1 MLRPPSLTRHR
12 SLTRAL
18 PLGRALPANRR
29 PPGPA
34 LLIAALLAM
43 TVALSAAAFA
53 LARYAGS
60 ARLEAELR
68 DRLTVTRH
76 SVVTEIDRFR
86 YLPALVGQDARVRSL
101 LADPGDPGAAA
112 AANAYLQTVRDLS
125 GVDELYVTD
134 AQGLTVAASNWNRPG
149 SFLGQNYSFR
159 PYFRGAMQS
168 GEARYYAVGVTTGK
182 PGYFLSA
189 RLGPAQAPGG
199 VAVVKVD
206 MATLESTWVRAAEH
220 VALADPDG
228 VVFLSGPRN
237 WKYRPL
243 EPLAPAALARIVAE
257 RRYDGLDISAAAPLT
272 GTIASDA
279 REPLRIARAA
289 LEPDDWQIIVGLP
302 EAPVLR
308 SAWLLAGLAAL
319 AGLLASVG
327 ALILW
332 QRRQFTLLKLEQN
345 AVLERRVAERTVA
358 LAHEV
363 EERRRAEDE
372 LRQTHESLVHAAKL
386 AVLGRMS
393 AAIVHEVSQP
403 LSALDNTL
411 AAAELH
417 LARGTADKAANSL
430 GSARGLLR
438 RMQTMVRHLKSFGA
452 KQKLTPP
459 EPVDMAAVL
468 AASAELLEPR
478 LRELGVSLSLP
489 GTAGLPPV
497 SGNAVRL
504 EQVATNLLLNA
515 AEASAGA
522 APVTITAALKLI
534 ASGLRLTIADRG
546 PGIPEDMRERI
557 MEPFFTT
564 RVSGEGLGLGLSI
577 VRTILE
583 QSGGSLTFAPRPG
596 GGTLTLVDLPLHAAA
611 RARVAGR

>member
-1 MLRPPSLTRHR
+1 MPRPLPFASL
-12 SLTRAL
+12 
-18 PLGRALPANRR
+18 PR
-29 PPGPA
+29 PV

-43 TVALSAAAFA
+43 TALLSAAAFA
-53 LARYAGS
+53 LAQYTANT
-60 ARLEAELR
+60 RLEADLR

-76 SVVTEIDRFR
+76 SVVTEIERFR
-86 YLPALVGQDARVRSL
+86 YLPAVVGQDARVRAL
-101 LADPGDPGAAA
+101 LADPGNTSAAA

-134 AQGLTVAASNWNRPG
+134 AQGLTVAASNWSQPG
-149 SFLGQNYSFR
+149 SFLGHSYAFR
-159 PYFRGAMQS
+159 PYFQGAMRT
-168 GEARYYAVGVTTGK
+168 GAARYYAVGVTTGK

-189 RLGPAQAPGG
+189 RLGPDSAPTG

-206 MATLESTWVRAAEH
+206 MAGLERTWAQANEH

-228 VVFLSGPRN
+228 VIFLSGPRN

-243 EPLAPAALARIVAE
+243 QPLAAPALERILAE
-257 RRYDGLDISAAAPLT
+257 RRYDGLDIVAAPPLD
-272 GTIASDA
+272 GAIASDS
-279 REPLRIARAA
+279 REPLRIAQAA
-289 LEPDDWQIIVGLP
+289 LEPDGWQIVVGLP
-302 EAPVLR
+302 SAPVLR
-308 SAWLLAGLAAL
+308 SAWQLAGLAAL

-327 ALILW
+327 ALIFW
-332 QRRQFTLLKLEQN
+332 QRRQLIRLKLTQN
-345 AVLERRVAERTVA
+345 AVLERRVAERTVE
-358 LAHEV
+358 LAHEI

-417 LARGTADKAANSL
+417 LSRGDTGKAGNSL

-438 RMQTMVRHLKSFGA
+438 RMQTMVRHLKTFGA

-468 AASAELLEPR
+468 AASAEILEPR
-478 LRELGVSLSLP
+478 LRELGVGLALP
-489 GTAGLPPV
+489 APASLPPV
-497 SGNAVRL
+497 SGNPVRL

-515 AEASAGA
+515 AEASASTG
-522 APVTITAALKLI
+522 PVTITAAL
-534 ASGLRLTIADRG
+534 AREGNGLRLTIADRG
-546 PGIPEDMRERI
+546 PGIPEDMREKV

-564 RVSGEGLGLGLSI
+564 RVTGEGLGLGLSI

-583 QSGGSLTFAPRPG
+583 QTGGTLTFAPRPG
-596 GGTLTLVDLPLHAAA
+596 GGTLTLVDLPLHPAASKAA
-611 RARVAGR
+611 R

>member
-1 MLRPPSLTRHR
+1 MLRSLPQMPPLTR
-12 SLTRAL
+12 
-18 PLGRALPANRR
+18 R
-29 PPGPA
+29 PHGPA

-53 LARYAGS
+53 LAHYTGS
-60 ARLEAELR
+60 ARLEADLR

-76 SVVTEIDRFR
+76 SVVTEIERFR
-86 YLPALVGQDARVRSL
+86 YLPAVVGQDARVRAL
-101 LADPGDPGAAA
+101 LADPGNLAAAA
-112 AANAYLQTVRDLS
+112 AANDYLQTVRDLS

-134 AQGLTVAASNWNRPG
+134 ARGLTVAASNWNQPG
-149 SFLGQNYSFR
+149 SFLGHNYAFR
-159 PYFRGAMQS
+159 PYFQGAMQQ
-168 GEARYYAVGVTTGK
+168 GDARYYAVGVTTGK

-189 RLGPAQAPGG
+189 RLGPASAATG

-206 MATLESTWVRAAEH
+206 MATLESTWVRASEH

-243 EPLAPAALARIVAE
+243 EPLDPPALDRIVAE
-257 RRYDGLDISAAAPLT
+257 RRYDGLDISTAEPLT
-272 GTIASDA
+272 GAMTSDL
-279 REPLRIARAA
+279 REPLRVARAA
-289 LEPDDWQIIVGLP
+289 LEPDNWQIVVGLP

-319 AGLLASVG
+319 GGLLASVG
-327 ALILW
+327 ALIFW
-332 QRRQFTLLKLEQN
+332 QRRQLTLLKLEQN
-345 AVLERRVAERTVA
+345 AVLERRVAERTVE
-358 LAHEV
+358 LAHEI

-417 LARGTADKAANSL
+417 LARGDAGKTGNSL

-438 RMQTMVRHLKSFGA
+438 RMQTMVRHLKTFGA

-459 EPVDMAAVL
+459 EPVDMATVL
-468 AASAELLEPR
+468 AASAEILEPR
-478 LRELGVSLSLP
+478 LRELGVGLSLP
-489 GTAGLPPV
+489 TVSDLPPV

-522 APVTITAALKLI
+522 SAEPGPVTVTAALELHGT
-534 ASGLRLTIADRG
+534 GLRLTIADSG

-564 RVSGEGLGLGLSI
+564 RVTGEGLGLGLSI

-583 QSGGSLTFAPRPG
+583 QTGGTLTFAPRPG
-596 GGTLTLVDLPLHAAA
+596 GGTLTLVDLPLHRVAAGKAA
-611 RARVAGR
+611 R

>member
-1 MLRPPSLTRHR
+1 MPRP
-12 SLTRAL
+12 L
-18 PLGRALPANRR
+18 PLARLPR
-29 PPGPA
+29 PA
-34 LLIAALLAM
+34 LLIAGLLAM
-43 TVALSAAAFA
+43 TALLSAAAFA
-53 LARYAGS
+53 LAHYTAS
-60 ARLEAELR
+60 ARLEANLR

-76 SVVTEIDRFR
+76 SVVTEIERFR
-86 YLPALVGQDARVRSL
+86 YLPAVVGQDARVRAL
-101 LADPGDPGAAA
+101 LADPGNAAA
-112 AANAYLQTVRDLS
+112 ADAANVYLQTVRDLS

-134 AQGLTVAASNWNRPG
+134 AQGLTVAASNWNQPG
-149 SFLGQNYSFR
+149 SFLGHSYAFR
-159 PYFRGAMQS
+159 PYFQGAMRE
-168 GEARYYAVGVTTGK
+168 GAARYYAVGVTTGK

-189 RLGPAQAPGG
+189 RLGPAIAPTG

-206 MATLESTWVRAAEH
+206 MATLEGTWVRANEH

-228 VVFLSGPRN
+228 VIFLSGPQG

-243 EPLAPAALARIVAE
+243 EPLAAPALERILAE
-257 RRYDGLDISAAAPLT
+257 RRYDGLDIAAAPPLNGAIT
-272 GTIASDA
+272 SDT
-279 REPLRIARAA
+279 REPLRIAQAA
-289 LEPDDWQIIVGLP
+289 LEPDGWQIVVGLP
-302 EAPVLR
+302 SAPVLR
-308 SAWLLAGLAAL
+308 SAWQVAGLAAL

-332 QRRQFTLLKLEQN
+332 QRRQLIRLKLTQN
-345 AVLERRVAERTVA
+345 AVLERRVAERTVE

-417 LARGTADKAANSL
+417 LSRGDKDRAANSL

-438 RMQTMVRHLKSFGA
+438 RMQTMVRHLKTFGA

-468 AASAELLEPR
+468 AASAEILEPR
-478 LRELGVSLSLP
+478 LRELGVGLALP
-489 GTAGLPPV
+489 APATLPPV

-515 AEASAGA
+515 AEASAGP
-522 APVTITAALKLI
+522 APVTISAALDPHGP
-534 ASGLRLTIADRG
+534 GLRLTIADRG

-564 RVSGEGLGLGLSI
+564 RVTGEGLGLGLSI

-583 QSGGSLTFAPRPG
+583 QTGGTLTFAPRPG
-596 GGTLTLVDLPLHAAA
+596 GGTLTLVDLPLHRASASKAA
-611 RARVAGR
+611 R

>member
-1 MLRPPSLTRHR
+1 MPRP
-12 SLTRAL
+12 L
-18 PLGRALPANRR
+18 PLARLPR
-29 PPGPA
+29 PA
-34 LLIAALLAM
+34 LLIAGLLAM
-43 TVALSAAAFA
+43 TALLSAAAFA
-53 LARYAGS
+53 LAHYTAS
-60 ARLEAELR
+60 ARLEANLR

-76 SVVTEIDRFR
+76 SVVTEIERFR
-86 YLPALVGQDARVRSL
+86 YLPAVVGQDARVRAL
-101 LADPGDPGAAA
+101 LADPGNAAA
-112 AANAYLQTVRDLS
+112 ADAANVYLQTVRDLS

-134 AQGLTVAASNWNRPG
+134 AQGLTVAASNWNQPG
-149 SFLGQNYSFR
+149 SFLGHSYAFR
-159 PYFRGAMQS
+159 PYFQGAMRE
-168 GEARYYAVGVTTGK
+168 GAARYYAVGVTTGK

-189 RLGPAQAPGG
+189 RLGPVIAPTG

-206 MATLESTWVRAAEH
+206 MATLEGTWVRANEH

-228 VVFLSGPRN
+228 VIFLSGPQG

-243 EPLAPAALARIVAE
+243 EPLAAPALERILAE
-257 RRYDGLDISAAAPLT
+257 RRYDGLDIAAAPPLNGAIT
-272 GTIASDA
+272 SDT
-279 REPLRIARAA
+279 REPLRIAQAA
-289 LEPDDWQIIVGLP
+289 LEPDGWQIVVGLP
-302 EAPVLR
+302 SAPVLR
-308 SAWLLAGLAAL
+308 SAWQVAGLAAL

-332 QRRQFTLLKLEQN
+332 QRRQLIRLKLTQN
-345 AVLERRVAERTVA
+345 AVLERRVAERTVE

-417 LARGTADKAANSL
+417 LSRGDKDRAANSL

-438 RMQTMVRHLKSFGA
+438 RMQTMVRHLKTFGA

-468 AASAELLEPR
+468 AASAEILEPR
-478 LRELGVSLSLP
+478 LRELGVGLALP
-489 GTAGLPPV
+489 APATLPPV

-515 AEASAGA
+515 AEASAGP
-522 APVTITAALKLI
+522 APVTISAALDPHGP
-534 ASGLRLTIADRG
+534 GLRLTIADRG

-564 RVSGEGLGLGLSI
+564 RVTGEGLGLGLSI

-583 QSGGSLTFAPRPG
+583 QTGGTLTFAPRPG
-596 GGTLTLVDLPLHAAA
+596 GGTLTLVDLPLHRASASKAA
-611 RARVAGR
+611 R

>member
-1 MLRPPSLTRHR
+1 MPRP
-12 SLTRAL
+12 L
-18 PLGRALPANRR
+18 PFANLPR
-29 PPGPA
+29 PA

-43 TVALSAAAFA
+43 TALLSAAAFG
-53 LARYAGS
+53 LAHFTGT
-60 ARLEAELR
+60 ARLEADLR

-76 SVVTEIDRFR
+76 SVVTEIERFR
-86 YLPALVGQDARVRSL
+86 YLPAVVGQDARIRAL
-101 LADPGDPGAAA
+101 LADPGNTAAA
-112 AANAYLQTVRDLS
+112 DAANAYLQTVRDLS

-134 AQGLTVAASNWNRPG
+134 AQGLTVAASNWSQPG
-149 SFLGQNYSFR
+149 SFLGHSYAFR
-159 PYFRGAMQS
+159 PYFQGAMRT
-168 GEARYYAVGVTTGK
+168 GAARYYAVGVTTGK

-189 RLGPAQAPGG
+189 RLGPDSAPTG

-206 MATLESTWVRAAEH
+206 MAGLERTWAQASEH

-228 VVFLSGPRN
+228 VVFLSGPRS

-243 EPLAPAALARIVAE
+243 QPLSAPALERILAE
-257 RRYDGLDISAAAPLT
+257 RRYDGLDIAAAPPLT
-272 GTIASDA
+272 GAIASDL

-289 LEPDDWQIIVGLP
+289 LEPDGWQIVVGLP
-302 EAPVLR
+302 SAPVLR
-308 SAWLLAGLAAL
+308 SAWQLAGLAAL

-327 ALILW
+327 ALIFW
-332 QRRQFTLLKLEQN
+332 QRRQLIRLKLTQN
-345 AVLERRVAERTVA
+345 AVLERRVAERTVE
-358 LAHEV
+358 LAHEI

-417 LARGTADKAANSL
+417 LSRGDAERTANSL

-438 RMQTMVRHLKSFGA
+438 RMQTMVRHLKTFGA

-468 AASAELLEPR
+468 AASAEILEPR
-478 LRELGVSLSLP
+478 LRELGVALALP
-489 GTAGLPPV
+489 AQAALPPV
-497 SGNAVRL
+497 SGDAVRL

-515 AEASAGA
+515 AEASAGV
-522 APVTITAALKLI
+522 APVTISAALALEGP
-534 ASGLRLTIADRG
+534 GLRLTIADRG
-546 PGIPEDMRERI
+546 PGIPEDMREKI
-557 MEPFFTT
+557 LEPFFTT
-564 RVSGEGLGLGLSI
+564 RVTGEGLGLGLSI

-583 QSGGSLTFAPRPG
+583 QTGGSLTFAPRPG
-596 GGTLTLVDLPLHAAA
+596 GGTLTLVDLPLHQTVASKAA
-611 RARVAGR
+611 R

>member
-1 MLRPPSLTRHR
+1 MPRPLPFASL
-12 SLTRAL
+12 
-18 PLGRALPANRR
+18 PR
-29 PPGPA
+29 PV

-43 TVALSAAAFA
+43 TALLSAAAFG
-53 LARYAGS
+53 LAHFTGT
-60 ARLEAELR
+60 ARLEADLR

-76 SVVTEIDRFR
+76 SVVTEIERFR
-86 YLPALVGQDARVRSL
+86 YLPAVVGQDARIRAL
-101 LADPGDPGAAA
+101 LADPGNTAAAA

-134 AQGLTVAASNWNRPG
+134 ADGLTVAASNWNQPG
-149 SFLGQNYSFR
+149 SFLGHSYAFR
-159 PYFRGAMQS
+159 PYFQGAMQE
-168 GEARYYAVGVTTGK
+168 GAARYYAVGVTTGK

-189 RLGPAQAPGG
+189 RLGPATAPTG

-206 MATLESTWVRAAEH
+206 MATLEGTWVRANEH

-228 VVFLSGPRN
+228 VIFLSGPRN

-243 EPLAPAALARIVAE
+243 EPLPAPALERILAE
-257 RRYDGLDISAAAPLT
+257 RRYDGLDIAAAPPLD
-272 GTIASDA
+272 GAIASDS
-279 REPLRIARAA
+279 REPLRIAQAA
-289 LEPDDWQIIVGLP
+289 LEPDGWQIVVGLP
-302 EAPVLR
+302 SAPVLR
-308 SAWLLAGLAAL
+308 GAWQLAGLAAL

-327 ALILW
+327 ALIFW
-332 QRRQFTLLKLEQN
+332 QRRQLIRLKLTQN
-345 AVLERRVAERTVA
+345 AVLERRVAERTVE
-358 LAHEV
+358 LAHEI

-417 LARGTADKAANSL
+417 LSRGDTGKAGTSL

-438 RMQTMVRHLKSFGA
+438 RMQTMVRHLKTFGA
-452 KQKLTPP
+452 KQKLAPP
-459 EPVDMAAVL
+459 EPVDMGAVL
-468 AASAELLEPR
+468 AASAEILEPR
-478 LRELGVSLSLP
+478 LRELGVALALP
-489 GTAGLPPV
+489 SQATLPPV
-497 SGNAVRL
+497 SGDAVRL

-522 APVTITAALKLI
+522 APVSIIAALALEGT
-534 ASGLRLTIADRG
+534 GLRLTIADRG
-546 PGIPEDMRERI
+546 PGIPEDMREKI

-564 RVSGEGLGLGLSI
+564 RVTGEGLGLGLSI

-583 QSGGSLTFAPRPG
+583 QTGGSLTFSPRPG
-596 GGTLTLVDLPLHAAA
+596 GGTLTLVDLPLHPAAA
-611 RARVAGR
+611 SKAAR

>member
-1 MLRPPSLTRHR
+1 MPRP
-12 SLTRAL
+12 L
-18 PLGRALPANRR
+18 PLARLPR
-29 PPGPA
+29 PA
-34 LLIAALLAM
+34 LLIAGLLAM
-43 TVALSAAAFA
+43 TALLSAAAFA
-53 LARYAGS
+53 LAHYTAS
-60 ARLEAELR
+60 ARLEADLR

-76 SVVTEIDRFR
+76 SVVTEIERFR
-86 YLPALVGQDARVRSL
+86 YLPAVVGQDARVRAL
-101 LADPGDPGAAA
+101 LADPGNAAA
-112 AANAYLQTVRDLS
+112 ADAANVYLQTVRDLS

-134 AQGLTVAASNWNRPG
+134 AQGLTVAASNWNQPG
-149 SFLGQNYSFR
+149 SFLGHSYAFR
-159 PYFRGAMQS
+159 PYFQGAMRE
-168 GEARYYAVGVTTGK
+168 GAARYYAVGVTTGK

-189 RLGPAQAPGG
+189 RLGPVIAPTG

-206 MATLESTWVRAAEH
+206 MATLEGTWVRANEH

-228 VVFLSGPRN
+228 VIFLSGPQG

-243 EPLAPAALARIVAE
+243 EPLAAPALERILAE
-257 RRYDGLDISAAAPLT
+257 RRYDGLDIAAAPPLNGAIT
-272 GTIASDA
+272 SDT
-279 REPLRIARAA
+279 REPLRIAQAA
-289 LEPDDWQIIVGLP
+289 LEPDGWQIVVGLP
-302 EAPVLR
+302 SAPVLR
-308 SAWLLAGLAAL
+308 SAWQVAGLAAL

-332 QRRQFTLLKLEQN
+332 QRRQLIRLKLTQN
-345 AVLERRVAERTVA
+345 AVLERRVAERTVE

-417 LARGTADKAANSL
+417 LSRGDKDRAANSL

-438 RMQTMVRHLKSFGA
+438 RMQTMVRHLKTFGA

-468 AASAELLEPR
+468 AASAEILEPR
-478 LRELGVSLSLP
+478 LRELGVGLALP
-489 GTAGLPPV
+489 APATLPPV

-515 AEASAGA
+515 AEASAGP
-522 APVTITAALKLI
+522 APVTISAALDPHGP
-534 ASGLRLTIADRG
+534 GLRLTIADRG

-564 RVSGEGLGLGLSI
+564 RVTGEGLGLGLSI

-583 QSGGSLTFAPRPG
+583 QTGGTLTFAPRPG
-596 GGTLTLVDLPLHAAA
+596 GGTLTLVDLPLHRASASKAA
-611 RARVAGR
+611 R

>member
-1 MLRPPSLTRHR
+1 MPRPLPFASLPR
-12 SLTRAL
+12 
-18 PLGRALPANRR
+18 
-29 PPGPA
+29 PA

-43 TVALSAAAFA
+43 TALLSAAAFA
-53 LARYAGS
+53 LAHYTAS

-76 SVVTEIDRFR
+76 SVVTEIERFR
-86 YLPALVGQDARVRSL
+86 YLPAVVGQDARVRAL
-101 LADPGDPGAAA
+101 LADPGNGAAA
-112 AANAYLQTVRDLS
+112 DAANAYLQTVRDLS

-134 AQGLTVAASNWNRPG
+134 AAGLTVAASNWNQPG
-149 SFLGQNYSFR
+149 SFLGHSYAFR
-159 PYFRGAMQS
+159 PYFQGAMVE
-168 GEARYYAVGVTTGK
+168 GAGRYYAVGVTTGK

-189 RLGPAQAPGG
+189 RLGPAIAPTG

-206 MATLESTWVRAAEH
+206 MATLEGTWVRASEH

-228 VVFLSGPRN
+228 VIFLSGPQG

-243 EPLAPAALARIVAE
+243 QPLAAPALERILAE
-257 RRYDGLDISAAAPLT
+257 RRYDGLDIAAAVPLAGAIT
-272 GTIASDA
+272 ADT
-279 REPLRIARAA
+279 REPLRIAQAA
-289 LEPDDWQIIVGLP
+289 LEPDCWQIVVGLP
-302 EAPVLR
+302 SAPVLR
-308 SAWLLAGLAAL
+308 SAWQVAGLAAL

-327 ALILW
+327 ALIFW
-332 QRRQFTLLKLEQN
+332 QRRQLIRLKLDQT
-345 AVLERRVAERTVA
+345 AVLERRVAERTVE
-358 LAHEV
+358 LAHEI

-417 LARGTADKAANSL
+417 LSRGDTERTANSL

-438 RMQTMVRHLKSFGA
+438 RMQTMVRHLKTFGA

-468 AASAELLEPR
+468 AASAEILEPR
-478 LRELGVSLSLP
+478 LRELGVGLALP
-489 GTAGLPPV
+489 DPARLPPV
-497 SGNAVRL
+497 SGNPVRL

-515 AEASAGA
+515 AEASAGTG
-522 APVTITAALKLI
+522 PVTIAAALALHGP
-534 ASGLRLTIADRG
+534 GLRLTIADRG
-546 PGIPEDMRERI
+546 PGIPEDMREKI

-564 RVSGEGLGLGLSI
+564 RVTGEGLGLGLSI

-583 QSGGSLTFAPRPG
+583 QTGGTLTFAPRPG
-596 GGTLTLVDLPLHAAA
+596 GGTLTLVDLPLHPVASNAA
-611 RARVAGR
+611 R

>member
-1 MLRPPSLTRHR
+1 MPRPLPFASL
-12 SLTRAL
+12 
-18 PLGRALPANRR
+18 PR
-29 PPGPA
+29 PV

-43 TVALSAAAFA
+43 TALLSAAAFA
-53 LARYAGS
+53 LAQYTANT
-60 ARLEAELR
+60 RLEADLR

-76 SVVTEIDRFR
+76 SVVTEIERFR
-86 YLPALVGQDARVRSL
+86 YLPAVVGQDARVRAL
-101 LADPGDPGAAA
+101 LADPGNTSAAA

-134 AQGLTVAASNWNRPG
+134 AQGLTVAASNWSQPG
-149 SFLGQNYSFR
+149 SFLGHSYAFR
-159 PYFRGAMQS
+159 PYFQGAMRT
-168 GEARYYAVGVTTGK
+168 GAARYYAVGVTTGK

-189 RLGPAQAPGG
+189 RLGPDSAPTG

-206 MATLESTWVRAAEH
+206 MAGLERTWAQANEH

-228 VVFLSGPRN
+228 VIFLSGPRN

-243 EPLAPAALARIVAE
+243 QPLAAPALERILAE
-257 RRYDGLDISAAAPLT
+257 RRYDGLDIVAAPPLD
-272 GTIASDA
+272 GAIASDS
-279 REPLRIARAA
+279 REPLRIAQAA
-289 LEPDDWQIIVGLP
+289 LEPDGWQIVVGLP
-302 EAPVLR
+302 SAPVLR
-308 SAWLLAGLAAL
+308 SAWQLAGLAAL

-327 ALILW
+327 ALIFW
-332 QRRQFTLLKLEQN
+332 QRRQLIRLKLTQN
-345 AVLERRVAERTVA
+345 AVLERRVAERTVE

-417 LARGTADKAANSL
+417 LSRGDKDRAANSL

-438 RMQTMVRHLKSFGA
+438 RMQTMVRHLKTFGA

-468 AASAELLEPR
+468 AASAEILEPR
-478 LRELGVSLSLP
+478 LRELGVGLALP
-489 GTAGLPPV
+489 APATLPPV

-515 AEASAGA
+515 AEASAGP
-522 APVTITAALKLI
+522 APVTISAALDPHGP
-534 ASGLRLTIADRG
+534 GLRLTIADRG

-564 RVSGEGLGLGLSI
+564 RVTGEGLGLGLSI

-583 QSGGSLTFAPRPG
+583 QTGGTLTFAPRPG
-596 GGTLTLVDLPLHAAA
+596 GGTLTLVDLPLHRASASKAA
-611 RARVAGR
+611 R

>member
-1 MLRPPSLTRHR
+1 MPRPLPQKRLLR
-12 SLTRAL
+12 
-18 PLGRALPANRR
+18 
-29 PPGPA
+29 PA
-34 LLIAALLAM
+34 LLIAGLLAM
-43 TVALSAAAFA
+43 TALLSAAAFA
-53 LARYAGS
+53 LAQYTAS

-76 SVVTEIDRFR
+76 SVVTEIERFR
-86 YLPALVGQDARVRSL
+86 YLPAVVGQDARVRAL
-101 LADPGDPGAAA
+101 LAHPGNAAA
-112 AANAYLQTVRDLS
+112 VDAANAYLQTVRDLS

-134 AQGLTVAASNWNRPG
+134 AQGLTVAASNWNQPG
-149 SFLGQNYSFR
+149 SFLGHSYAFR
-159 PYFRGAMQS
+159 PYFQGAMQD
-168 GEARYYAVGVTTGK
+168 GAARYYAVGVTTGK

-189 RLGPAQAPGG
+189 RLGPASAPTG

-206 MATLESTWVRAAEH
+206 MATLEGTWVRANEH

-228 VVFLSGPRN
+228 VIFLSGPRN

-243 EPLAPAALARIVAE
+243 QPLAAPALERMLAE
-257 RRYDGLDISAAAPLT
+257 RRYDGLDITAAVPLT
-272 GTIASDA
+272 GAITSDT

-289 LEPDDWQIIVGLP
+289 LEPDGWQIVVGLP
-302 EAPVLR
+302 SAPVLR
-308 SAWLLAGLAAL
+308 SAWQVAGLAAL

-327 ALILW
+327 ALIFW
-332 QRRQFTLLKLEQN
+332 QRRQLIRLKLNQN
-345 AVLERRVAERTVA
+345 VVLERRVAERTA
-358 LAHEV
+358 ELAHEI

-417 LARGTADKAANSL
+417 LSRGDTGRVGNSL

-438 RMQTMVRHLKSFGA
+438 RMQTMVRHLKTFGA

-468 AASAELLEPR
+468 AASAEILEPR
-478 LRELGVSLSLP
+478 LRELGVGLALP
-489 GTAGLPPV
+489 APASLPPV

-522 APVTITAALKLI
+522 GPVTITAALDLH
-534 ASGLRLTIADRG
+534 APGLRLTIADRG

-564 RVSGEGLGLGLSI
+564 RVTGEGLGLGLSI

-583 QSGGSLTFAPRPG
+583 QTGGTLTFAPRPG
-596 GGTLTLVDLPLHAAA
+596 GGTLTLVDLPLHQASASKAA
-611 RARVAGR
+611 R

>member
-1 MLRPPSLTRHR
+1 
-12 SLTRAL
+12 
-18 PLGRALPANRR
+18 
-29 PPGPA
+29 
-34 LLIAALLAM
+34 
-43 TVALSAAAFA
+43 
-53 LARYAGS
+53 
-60 ARLEAELR
+60 
-68 DRLTVTRH
+68 
-76 SVVTEIDRFR
+76 
-86 YLPALVGQDARVRSL
+86 
-101 LADPGDPGAAA
+101 
-112 AANAYLQTVRDLS
+112 
-125 GVDELYVTD
+125 
-134 AQGLTVAASNWNRPG
+134 
-149 SFLGQNYSFR
+149 
-159 PYFRGAMQS
+159 
-168 GEARYYAVGVTTGK
+168 
-182 PGYFLSA
+182 
-189 RLGPAQAPGG
+189 
-199 VAVVKVD
+199 
-206 MATLESTWVRAAEH
+206 
-220 VALADPDG
+220 
-228 VVFLSGPRN
+228 
-237 WKYRPL
+237 
-243 EPLAPAALARIVAE
+243 
-257 RRYDGLDISAAAPLT
+257 
-272 GTIASDA
+272 
-279 REPLRIARAA
+279 
-289 LEPDDWQIIVGLP
+289 
-302 EAPVLR
+302 
-308 SAWLLAGLAAL
+308 
-319 AGLLASVG
+319 
-327 ALILW
+327 
-332 QRRQFTLLKLEQN
+332 
-345 AVLERRVAERTVA
+345 
-358 LAHEV
+358 
-363 EERRRAEDE
+363 
-372 LRQTHESLVHAAKL
+372 
-386 AVLGRMS
+386 
-393 AAIVHEVSQP
+393 VHEVSQP

-522 APVTITAALKLI
+522 APVTITAALKLT